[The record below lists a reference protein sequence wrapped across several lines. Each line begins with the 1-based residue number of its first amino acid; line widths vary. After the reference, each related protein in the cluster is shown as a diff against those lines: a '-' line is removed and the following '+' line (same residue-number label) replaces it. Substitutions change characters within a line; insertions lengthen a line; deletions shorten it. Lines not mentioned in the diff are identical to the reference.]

1 MATRGSLSGDYMAR
15 RTARKMKR
23 AAAKKTATKRLAQ
36 RYEAPTGSLK
46 GREARAEERFRELA
60 AWYMLQ
66 GMDEA
71 TARQLAQDEMDNE
84 TCKDWRASRGTS
96 LSSSGIIAART
107 SPA

>member
-1 MATRGSLSGDYMAR
+1 MPGFMLRQWPRVEVSRGTTWLDAQHGR
-15 RTARKMKR
+15 CKR

-60 AWYMLQ
+60 AWYVLQ
-66 GMDEA
+66 GMDES

-84 TCKDWRASRGTS
+84 TRKD
-96 LSSSGIIAART
+96 
-107 SPA
+107 

>member
-23 AAAKKTATKRLAQ
+23 AAAKKTAAKLAQ

-84 TCKDWRASRGTS
+84 TRKD
-96 LSSSGIIAART
+96 
-107 SPA
+107 

>member
-1 MATRGSLSGDYMAR
+1 MAR

-60 AWYMLQ
+60 AWYVLQ
-66 GMDEA
+66 G
-71 TARQLAQDEMDNE
+71 
-84 TCKDWRASRGTS
+84 
-96 LSSSGIIAART
+96 LSSLKTKWITRPVRT
-107 SPA
+107 DERHVALR

>member
-36 RYEAPTGSLK
+36 RYEAPTGSQ
-46 GREARAEERFRELA
+46 GREARAEERFRELT

-84 TCKDWRASRGTS
+84 TRKD
-96 LSSSGIIAART
+96 
-107 SPA
+107 

>member
-1 MATRGSLSGDYMAR
+1 MAR

-23 AAAKKTATKRLAQ
+23 AAAKKTAAKLAQ

-46 GREARAEERFRELA
+46 GREARAEERFRELV

-84 TCKDWRASRGTS
+84 TRKD
-96 LSSSGIIAART
+96 
-107 SPA
+107 

>member
-1 MATRGSLSGDYMAR
+1 MAR

-60 AWYMLQ
+60 AWYICSKAWTRRLRVSSLKTKWITRPVRT
-66 GMDEA
+66 DE
-71 TARQLAQDEMDNE
+71 RH
-84 TCKDWRASRGTS
+84 
-96 LSSSGIIAART
+96 LSGVALR
-107 SPA
+107 

>member
-36 RYEAPTGSLK
+36 RYEAPTASLK
-46 GREARAEERFRELA
+46 GREARAEERFRELV

-84 TCKDWRASRGTS
+84 TRKD
-96 LSSSGIIAART
+96 
-107 SPA
+107 

>member
-1 MATRGSLSGDYMAR
+1 MAPRGSLSGDYMAR

-60 AWYMLQ
+60 AWYVLQ

-84 TCKDWRASRGTS
+84 TRKD
-96 LSSSGIIAART
+96 
-107 SPA
+107 